1 MVVIW
6 KGLRAMQRL
15 TFIERIPKTRPSV
28 GRYQCACGNVVE
40 RNMSNVKSGRTSSCG
55 CYAREMA
62 LQKMVQN
69 ASAFANG
76 NPTHGKSKSRAYVSW
91 NMMRQRCGNPNRSQY
106 DYYGGRGIEVCDR
119 WQDSFEAF
127 FADMGERPRGYTLER
142 IDNDKGY
149 SPQNCRWASRKD
161 QANNRRER
169 GTCA

>member
-1 MVVIW
+1 
-6 KGLRAMQRL
+6 
-15 TFIERIPKTRPSV
+15 
-28 GRYQCACGNVVE
+28 
-40 RNMSNVKSGRTSSCG
+40 
-55 CYAREMA
+55 MA